1 MNKIILMLTLA
12 FSVSANANVNLGDY
26 VTDFTGKTDQTTA
39 VQAAEA
45 EAFRLKQPLYHPGG
59 TVLSGYVLFRVP
71 LFGDDG
77 YQGIKAT
84 FKSTVNDG
92 TAAFETTAMAIS
104 NIKFYGDVST
114 ATGPKNSIGLVAG
127 RGYYPEL
134 VKSTP
139 IGSLS
144 RGYLDNVQIS
154 GFATGFKGFGWI
166 NEISGLLINYC
177 NLGAVFDTYN
187 GALIDFVGEQNKQ
200 DFILFRGRGVHFTRL
215 LIEGTVGTTPS
226 IIDGSLGVQ
235 IDGLYTEQ
243 KGRTVPWIKLGDM
256 NYARSITINGAMDDC
271 GVGCEPLQQNKV
283 IDLKTTIYYSIGSG
297 G

>member
-1 MNKIILMLTLA
+1 MLTLA

-45 EAFRLKQPLYHPGG
+45 EAFRLKQPLFHPGG
-59 TVLSGYVLFRVP
+59 TILSGYVLFRVP
-71 LFGDDG
+71 LAGEDG
-77 YQGIKAT
+77 YLGSKAT

-92 TAAFETTAMAIS
+92 STAFETTSMAIS
-104 NIKFYGDVST
+104 NIRFLGDAAAS
-114 ATGPKNSIGLVAG
+114 TGPKNSIGLVAG
-127 RGYYPEL
+127 RGYYPEW
-134 VKSTP
+134 VTTAT
-139 IGSLS
+139 GSLS
-144 RGYLDNVQIS
+144 RGYLHNVQIS

-200 DFILFRGRGVHFTRL
+200 DFILFHSNGVHFTRL
-215 LIEGTVGTTPS
+215 LIEGTAGTTPS
-226 IIDGSLGVQ
+226 IIDGSTAVQ

-243 KGRTVPWIKLGDM
+243 NGRTVPWIKLGDM
-256 NYARSITINGAMDDC
+256 YYVRTITINGIMVPC

-283 IDLKTTIYYSIGSG
+283 KDLKTTIYYSGGSG

>member
-1 MNKIILMLTLA
+1 MNKIILMLTLML
-12 FSVSANANVNLGDY
+12 SVSANANVNLGDY

-45 EAFRLKQPLYHPGG
+45 EAYRLKQPLYHPGG

-71 LFGDDG
+71 LAGEDG
-77 YQGIKAT
+77 YLGSIAT

-92 TAAFETTAMAIS
+92 TAAFETTSMAIS
-104 NIKFYGDVST
+104 NIRFLGDIST
-114 ATGPKNSIGLVAG
+114 VTGPKNSIGLVAG

-134 VKSTP
+134 VSTAT
-139 IGSLS
+139 GSLS
-144 RGYLDNVQIS
+144 RGYLNNVRIS

-166 NEISGLLINYC
+166 NRISGLLINYC
-177 NLGAVFDTYN
+177 TLGALFDTYN

-200 DFILFRGRGVHFTRL
+200 DFILFHSSGVHFTRL
-215 LIEGTVGTTPS
+215 LIEGSVGTTPS
-226 IIDGSLGVQ
+226 IIDGGSSVQ

-243 KGRTVPWIKLGDM
+243 KDRTVPWIKLGDM
-256 NYARSITINGAMDDC
+256 YFVRTVTINGIMQSC

-283 IDLKTTIYYSIGSG
+283 KDLKTTIYYSGGSG
-297 G
+297 V